1 MDVFALFHRRVAEAL
16 KAQFADLD
24 DALLG
29 RFVVE
34 PPRDPAH
41 GELSTNAAMVVAK
54 PLGLPPRQ
62 VAEALVG
69 PLQSDPDVAA
79 VEIAGPGFVNLRLEP
94 ALWQSLVRTV
104 GALGADF
111 GRADLGHGEKLNVE
125 YVSANPTGPMHVGHM
140 RGAVYGDALAALMD
154 FVGYTVTREY
164 YINDA
169 GAQIDTLARSVFL
182 RYRQALGE
190 DIGEIPEGLY
200 PGEYLVPL
208 GERLKASFG
217 DRLAAQSEDEWL
229 PVVRE
234 LAIEAMMELIRADL
248 GKLGIRHEHF
258 FSESTLHG
266 PQGGIARTMDWLRE
280 HNLVYEGRLP
290 RPKSGAAEDWEER
303 EQTLF
308 RATEFGDDTDRALLK
323 SDGAYTYFAADIAYH
338 RDKYLRGFH
347 NQLVVLGADHVG
359 YVKRLQAALRAVSG
373 GEAEIDVKLC
383 QLVHLMRAGS
393 PVKMSKRAGAIVTV
407 ADVVEEVG
415 PDAVRFMML
424 YRKNDA
430 PLDFDFDLVTQKS
443 RDNPVFY
450 VQYAHARCCSV
461 FRTADRDLADLDHG
475 PEALA
480 AADLTPLD
488 TPEDLALL
496 RAVAGFPRTVESAAR
511 AHEPHRVAFYLYD
524 LAAEFHAFWTKGN
537 ESERLRFVNPN
548 ERKLSVARL
557 ALVHTV
563 RQVLRNGLGILGV
576 TAPAELS

>member
-1 MDVFALFHRRVAEAL
+1 MDVFAVFHRRVAEAL
-16 KAQFADLD
+16 KAQFADLEVS
-24 DALLG
+24 LLD

-34 PPRDPAH
+34 PPRDPSH

-54 PLGLPPRQ
+54 PLGVPPRQ
-62 VAEALVG
+62 VAEALAG
-69 PLQSDPDVAA
+69 RLQADPDVAE
-79 VEIAGPGFVNLRLEP
+79 VEIAGPGFVNLRLRP
-94 ALWQSLVRTV
+94 ALWQSLIGKVD
-104 GALGADF
+104 ALGADF
-111 GRADLGHGEKLNVE
+111 GRADLGHGAKLNVE

-140 RGAVYGDALAALMD
+140 RGAVYGDALAALME
-154 FVGYTVTREY
+154 FVGFAVTREY

-169 GAQIDTLARSVFL
+169 GAQIDTLARSAFL

-190 DIGEIPEGLY
+190 EIGEIPEGLY
-200 PGEYLVPL
+200 PGDYLIAV
-208 GERLKASFG
+208 GEGLKAKFG
-217 DRLAAQSEDEWL
+217 DALSGQPEPEWL
-229 PVVRE
+229 PVVRPFVV
-234 LAIEAMMELIRADL
+234 EAMMALIRADL

-266 PQGGIARTMDWLRE
+266 PKGGIAETMDWLRAQG
-280 HNLVYEGRLP
+280 LVYEGRLP
-290 RPKSGAAEDWEER
+290 RPKSGAAEDWEDR

-323 SDGAYTYFAADIAYH
+323 SDGTFTYFAADIAYH
-338 RDKYLRGFH
+338 RDKYLRGYH

-359 YVKRLQAALRAVSG
+359 YVKRLQAALKAVSG
-373 GEAEIDVKLC
+373 GAAEIDVKLC

-393 PVKMSKRAGAIVTV
+393 PVKMSKRTGAIVTV
-407 ADVVEEVG
+407 ADVVDEVG
-415 PDAVRFMML
+415 PDAVRFIML

-461 FRTADRDLADLDHG
+461 FRTADRDLPDLDHG
-475 PEALA
+475 PGALG
-480 AADLTPLD
+480 AADLTLLD
-488 TPEDLALL
+488 SPEDLALL
-496 RAVAGFPRTVESAAR
+496 RLVAAFPRTVESAAH
-511 AHEPHRVAFYLYD
+511 AHEPHRVAFYLHD

-548 ERKLSVARL
+548 ERKLTLARL
-557 ALVHTV
+557 AMVKTV